1 MILRIT
7 RVIFS
12 MLCVL
17 TVPSGLWAQAKSIYG
32 PMSEMGKDNLPGQK
46 IGPNDLIAISVY
58 DAPEL
63 TRSIRVSGDGSIRL
77 PMLKERL
84 RAQDLLP
91 VELETL
97 IASALQEEGI
107 LVDPIVI
114 VTVAEYHSRPI
125 NVMGSV
131 KKPLTFQATGNVT
144 LLEALGKAEGL
155 ASDAGPEILLSRAN
169 PTNPSAP
176 LVERIAVRELID
188 QARPDLNFQLFGG
201 EEIRVPEARKIYV
214 AGNVKKPGAIPVRD
228 GSPIT
233 VLKALGISEGL
244 VPYYKKTA
252 YILRP
257 DDMGT
262 KQEIPVELNQILARK
277 SEDLALRAEDI
288 LYIPDDNKRRV
299 TMNIIEKA
307 AGFSTA
313 TISGFLIWR
322 GR

>member
-1 MILRIT
+1 MQIIKT
-7 RVIFS
+7 VFS
-12 MLCVL
+12 ILCVL
-17 TVPSGLWAQAKSIYG
+17 TVPSLVWAQAKSIYG
-32 PMSEMGKDNLPGQK
+32 PMSEMGKENLPGQK

-63 TRSIRVSGDGSIRL
+63 TRSIRVSADGTIRL

-91 VELETL
+91 TELETV
-97 IASALQEEGI
+97 IVDALREEGI
-107 LVDPIVI
+107 LVDPIVV

-125 NVMGSV
+125 SVMGAV
-131 KKPLTFQATGNVT
+131 KKPVTFQAAGNVT

-155 ASDAGPEILLSRAN
+155 TSDAGPEIILSRAN
-169 PTNPSAP
+169 PQSLTTP
-176 LVERIAVRELID
+176 LIQRIAVRELID
-188 QARPDLNFQLFGG
+188 QARSDLNYQLFGG

-244 VPYYKKTA
+244 TPYYKQTA

-257 DDMGT
+257 DETGT
-262 KQEIPVELNQILARK
+262 KQEIPVELKQILARK
-277 SEDLALRAEDI
+277 SEDVALQPEDI
-288 LYIPDDNKRRV
+288 LYVPDDNKKRV
-299 TMNIIEKA
+299 TINIIEKA